1 MTLNPRAAPL
11 RYGIGIAA
19 LIVFIGLLVG
29 LLLFNFN
36 SGIAVI
42 AGVLIAAAVIALV
55 GWITRRSKKL
65 IWLLLA
71 AVLVLGLGSVVCLS
85 IIVFQPHH
93 MSQYP
98 NIICPIASYR
108 IVAVPDSSQLKG
120 FQIEEYVTLVDGVEY
135 KPSETW
141 VPAMVDGRPGYRLP
155 AQPVVV
161 TSRGFLLKEALIA
174 SSVTCCESALVEIK
188 DIPLDA
194 FYAAVYARDLQH
206 YPYVDTETITWDP
219 GSDDIR
225 FSYIVPPFQILR
237 PVFAPLMGASSLSQ
251 WLLGLIA
258 LLGTFV
264 FTPVVR
270 PILEEFAQKWLK
282 NKLHLGDEP
291 VRT

>member
-1 MTLNPRAAPL
+1 MTLNPRAASL
-11 RYGIGIAA
+11 RYAIGIAA
-19 LIVFIGLLVG
+19 MVVFIGLLVG

-55 GWITRRSKKL
+55 GFITRRSRKL
-65 IWLLLA
+65 LWLLLP
-71 AVLVLGLGSVVCLS
+71 AVLILGLASVVCLS
-85 IIVFQPHH
+85 VFVFQPH

-108 IVAVPDSSQLKG
+108 IVAVPVSSQLKG
-120 FQIEEYVTLVDGVEY
+120 FQVEEYVTLVDGVEY
-135 KPSETW
+135 KPAETW
-141 VPAMVDGRPGYRLP
+141 TPAMVDGRPGYRLP
-155 AQPVVV
+155 AQPVAV

-264 FTPVVR
+264 FTPVVK
-270 PILEEFAQKWLK
+270 PILVEFAQKWLK
-282 NKLHLGDEP
+282 NKLRLGDDP
-291 VRT
+291 ART